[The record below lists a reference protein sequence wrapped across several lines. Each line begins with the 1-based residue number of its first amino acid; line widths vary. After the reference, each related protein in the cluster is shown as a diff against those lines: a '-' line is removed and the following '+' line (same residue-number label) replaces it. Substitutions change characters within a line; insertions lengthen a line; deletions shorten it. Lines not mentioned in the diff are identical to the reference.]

1 MVYDFDAVPDR
12 RSSGS
17 AKWLLYPEDAL
28 PMWVADMDFPSPPAI
43 VEALQRQVAMG
54 DFGYTKP
61 RAELIDLLC
70 ERLERLYAWKVTP
83 EQIVFIPSLVT
94 GIHASV
100 RAVGQPGDGVLMQTP
115 VYPPFVSAPATHQ
128 RVGQHAE
135 LGMVERDGLIGY
147 EIDFDLF
154 ERAISDR
161 TRLFLL
167 CNPHNPTGVAYGR
180 AELLRMA
187 EICER
192 HDIVICAD
200 EIHCDLLLGGTS
212 HVPIASLAP
221 EIAQRTITMMAPSK
235 TFNVAGLKA
244 SFLVIPNEE
253 LRQRF
258 VKINEGIVPW
268 VNNLG
273 LVAMEAA
280 YRECGDW
287 LDQLRAYLTANRNLY
302 VEYIREHLPR
312 LRTTIPA
319 ATYLGWIDC
328 RAAGIDG
335 NPYKFFL
342 EQGKV
347 ALNDGTSFGPGGE
360 GFVRLNFGCPRQ
372 LLLEGLGRMRDA
384 LDS

>member
-1 MVYDFDAVPDR
+1 
-12 RSSGS
+12 
-17 AKWLLYPEDAL
+17 
-28 PMWVADMDFPSPPAI
+28 
-43 VEALQRQVAMG
+43 
-54 DFGYTKP
+54 
-61 RAELIDLLC
+61 
-70 ERLERLYAWKVTP
+70 
-83 EQIVFIPSLVT
+83 
-94 GIHASV
+94 
-100 RAVGQPGDGVLMQTP
+100 
-115 VYPPFVSAPATHQ
+115 
-128 RVGQHAE
+128 
-135 LGMVERDGLIGY
+135 
-147 EIDFDLF
+147 
-154 ERAISDR
+154 
-161 TRLFLL
+161 
-167 CNPHNPTGVAYGR
+167 
-180 AELLRMA
+180 
-187 EICER
+187 
-192 HDIVICAD
+192 
-200 EIHCDLLLGGTS
+200 
-212 HVPIASLAP
+212 
-221 EIAQRTITMMAPSK
+221 MMAPSK
-235 TFNVAGLKA
+235 TFNVPGLKA
-244 SFLVIPNEE
+244 SFLVIPNAE

-258 VKINEGIVPW
+258 VDINTGIVPW

-312 LRTTIPA
+312 LRTTMPA